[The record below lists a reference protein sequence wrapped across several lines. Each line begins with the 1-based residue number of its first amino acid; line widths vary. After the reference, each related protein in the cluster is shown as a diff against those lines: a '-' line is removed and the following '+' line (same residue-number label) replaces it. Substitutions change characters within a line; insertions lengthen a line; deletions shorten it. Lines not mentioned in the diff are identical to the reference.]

1 MWQLNLPRSERR
13 LYHCPAMGT
22 WSAGDTG
29 TAVSL
34 PARFPCGTA
43 TAGHRTEGGS
53 VENDWWAGEHTPGT
67 ECVDSSGTAAN
78 SLAVGARP
86 WPPSP
91 GSGSALTASRNEW
104 SRIESA
110 EGRLA
115 FTLNEPN
122 VLAFMAHVLGKFPPG
137 LRTSSAIAERSNR
150 SSLPPCG
157 CGRFCGRFLATP
169 PWV

>member
-1 MWQLNLPRSERR
+1 MWQLSLPRSQWR

-34 PARFPCGTA
+34 PARFPCGMA
-43 TAGHRTEGGS
+43 TAGHRIEGGS
-53 VENDWWAGEHTPGT
+53 VQNNWWAGEHTPGT
-67 ECVDSSGTAAN
+67 ECVDSSGDGCE
-78 SLAVGARP
+78 SCRRWGEAVAPVAGLGLGAHRF
-86 WPPSP
+86 SH
-91 GSGSALTASRNEW
+91 EW
-104 SRIESA
+104 IRIESA

-115 FTLNEPN
+115 FILNEPN
-122 VLAFMAHVLGKFPPG
+122 VLAVIAYMLGKFPPA
-137 LRTSSAIAERSNR
+137 LRTPSAIAERSNR
-150 SSLPPCG
+150 SSLPLCG